1 MTFTCSTPS
10 FVTPSLGILCSVAN
24 HCSIASLT
32 NCTIRA
38 IHQSQLCFRARRRVL
53 LHVSIAWGRH
63 KCENDIEIDARKI
76 YSSSSS
82 SPPSSRF
89 AAAAARLRLTRP
101 GRPPP
106 YGDVRAKSMCFW
118 ESRRT
123 TNDGMLTIC
132 LPTLNGCSEMRSAE
146 I

>member
-1 MTFTCSTPS
+1 M
-10 FVTPSLGILCSVAN
+10 
-24 HCSIASLT
+24 
-32 NCTIRA
+32 
-38 IHQSQLCFRARRRVL
+38 ARFHIERVKRL
-53 LHVSIAWGRH
+53 FLHVSIAWGRH
-63 KCENDIEIDARKI
+63 KCENDIGTEIKAQQI

-82 SPPSSRF
+82 SPPSSRL

-106 YGDVRAKSMCFW
+106 YGDVRAKSICFW

-132 LPTLNGCSEMRSAE
+132 LPTLYNVQNHSDKK
-146 I
+146 